1 MAGELYNDLPIEV
14 KMAAMDMSSSSATT
28 TAMSEMANMAATTT
42 SMAMSMSGMDMD
54 SMTTSMASMDMSGMD
69 MGSSTMASMSGM
81 DMGTST
87 ASSAMA
93 AMSSGSMS
101 SMSSMSSSTSHSCKI
116 SMLWNW
122 YTIDSCFI
130 AKSWHNHTRGHFAG
144 SCIGVFLI
152 VLGAEWLH
160 RLDYE
165 YNLALAKRRRAQYM
179 AKNPGAGVDG
189 HESDST
195 EGLKDAANSPYV
207 NEGYL
212 KTSVMPILETL
223 KHSWYWNFL
232 RKNRGEVYP
241 NALDHV
247 LRSVFFT
254 IQWLLS
260 YLIMLLFMYY
270 NGYIIIS
277 CMLGALFGHLLFSYK
292 PLCFCSGEVIEH
304 PDARKCCM

>member
-1 MAGELYNDLPIEV
+1 MAEELYNDLPIEV
-14 KMAAMDMSSSSATT
+14 KMAGMDMSSSSATT
-28 TAMSEMANMAATTT
+28 TAMSAMTNMAATTT

-54 SMTTSMASMDMSGMD
+54 SMTASSTSMDMSGMD
-69 MGSSTMASMSGM
+69 MSSM

-87 ASSAMA
+87 ASSAMT
-93 AMSSGSMS
+93 AMTSSAMS
-101 SMSSMSSSTSHSCKI
+101 SMSSTSSTSHKCKI

-130 AKSWHNHTRGHFAG
+130 ARSWHNHTRGHFAG

-179 AKNPGAGVDG
+179 AKNPGAAVNG
-189 HESDST
+189 HETDSS
-195 EGLKDAANSPYV
+195 ENLKDADVASSPYV

-212 KTSVMPILETL
+212 KTSLMPILETL
-223 KHSWYWNFL
+223 KHSWYLNFL
-232 RKNRGEVYP
+232 RKNTGEVYP

-277 CMLGALFGHLLFSYK
+277 CMLGALFGHFLFSYK
-292 PLCFCSGEVIEH
+292 PLCSCSGAITEH